1 MTIRYDVLG
10 IGNAIVDV
18 LDRVDE
24 AFLDDNDIIKGA
36 MQLIDED
43 RARSLY
49 SRMGPAQEVSG
60 GSCAN
65 SVAGI
70 ASFGG
75 RAAFIGRVRD
85 DQLGRVFQHDIRA
98 AGVAFTT
105 PPATYG
111 PETAR
116 CFVLITDDGE
126 RSMNTYLGAS
136 VDLGP
141 DDIDAALV
149 ASAKVT
155 YLEGYLWDPDEA
167 KRAFQRAAR
176 LARATDREVALSLS
190 DSFCVERHRD
200 SFLELVRND
209 VDILFANEDEIKS
222 LYQVERF
229 DDALQL
235 ARKDCKLAAL
245 TRSAAGSVIVSGA
258 ELHVIEARPVEKV
271 VDTTGAGDLFA
282 AGFLYGYTA
291 GRDLATCA
299 RLGALAAAE
308 IISHVGA
315 RPLVNLQELAREKD
329 LL

>member
-105 PPATYG
+105 PPATSG

-176 LARATDREVALSLS
+176 LARATDRDVALSLS

-308 IISHVGA
+308 IISHIGA